1 MGKGWVFDGHIAG
14 LGTESGLRAVVGL
27 WQRSPFGSFAD
38 AMVELPSGHRILL
51 APTAETCDFIASVYN
66 FDESLVVDMAAS
78 YEGGQLTV
86 DAGPLSVRAAV
97 GVRTRLGGFVRLV
110 PRPVAVHPLWL
121 RAVSPLA
128 ARISPG
134 ARTAGAA
141 KGGRTEYYGVTDL
154 HHIRAAR
161 VSWDGADA
169 GSLAAVRPPVTFG
182 FSSVPAAPSLAR
194 VRTTVVQSNA
204 DGKRSPSRG

>member
-1 MGKGWVFDGHIAG
+1 MGRSWIFDGHIAG
-14 LGTESGLRAVVGL
+14 VGTGSGLRAVVGL

-51 APTAETCDFIASVYN
+51 APTAEIGDFIGAVYN
-66 FDESLVVDMAAS
+66 FDETRVVGVAAS
-78 YEGGQLTV
+78 HDARRLSV
-86 DAGPLSVRAAV
+86 DAGPLRVRAAV
-97 GVRTRLGGFVRLV
+97 GGRTRLGSFIRLV
-110 PRPVAVHPLWL
+110 PQAVAVHPQWL

-141 KGGRTEYYGVTDL
+141 NGGRQEYYGVTDL
-154 HHIRAAR
+154 HRIDSADIG
-161 VSWDGADA
+161 WDGADA
-169 GSLAAVRPPVTFG
+169 GALAAVRPPVTFG

-194 VRTTVVQSNA
+194 VRTTVTES
-204 DGKRSPSRG
+204 